1 MDGIR
6 RDTSFPMRARAH
18 IAAAGKPRADPQPP
32 RWFRRPTETRRRRRR
47 DRGDD
52 GGFKTKIISI
62 VSRPHRFRSSA
73 RYRSRDA
80 RNARLA
86 IPPHHPTPEVPRF
99 PVQPLVDSLAR
110 RSRTY
115 HEATLAHGTR
125 LHRDG
130 VGRAGIG
137 GIEGFNV
144 VLFVRHGKCVEVQ
157 SGGRPDASIGV
168 SLRFRSF
175 AFAVSQFRSFAF
187 VFRFEWV
194 SVLTGRDP

>member
-1 MDGIR
+1 MGFAATR
-6 RDTSFPMRARAH
+6 VFRCARAH

-62 VSRPHRFRSSA
+62 VSRRHRFRSSA

-157 SGGRPDASIGV
+157 SAGRPDASIGV
-168 SLRFRSF
+168 SLSLSL
-175 AFAVSQFRSFAF
+175 SQFRSFAF
-187 VFRFEWV
+187 VFRF
-194 SVLTGRDP
+194 SVRVGVRFDRS

>member
-1 MDGIR
+1 MGFAATR
-6 RDTSFPMRARAH
+6 VFRCARAH

-62 VSRPHRFRSSA
+62 VSRRHRFRSSA

-86 IPPHHPTPEVPRF
+86 IPPHHPPTPEVPRF

-144 VLFVRHGKCVEVQ
+144 VLFVRHGKWVEVQ
-157 SGGRPDASIGV
+157 SAGRPDASIGV
-168 SLRFRSF
+168 SLSLSL
-175 AFAVSQFRSFAF
+175 SQFRSFA
-187 VFRFEWV
+187 V
-194 SVLTGRDP
+194 SFSFFGSSGCPF